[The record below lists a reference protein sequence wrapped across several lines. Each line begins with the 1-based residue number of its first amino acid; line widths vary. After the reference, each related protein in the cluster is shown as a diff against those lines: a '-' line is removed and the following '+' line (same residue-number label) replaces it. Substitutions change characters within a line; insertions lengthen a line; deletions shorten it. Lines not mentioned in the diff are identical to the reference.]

1 MANWYGS
8 RSIYVLKGAC
18 NPLNAKKNKSK
29 AWLWCLVAL
38 LLVVPLTILLVKRME
53 GTPPEMVLKITSASL
68 GASQNL
74 SIDVS
79 DPKSGIRQVWV
90 AIFKDGKETVL
101 LDKLFPSANLF
112 MGGAIREQSIDFPVE
127 PQALGLKDGKAML
140 RMAVR
145 DYSWRKWGKGNQAY
159 QEHAVIIDTRAP
171 DIDVISPA
179 LYLTQG
185 GAGVVIYKL
194 SEDCPTSGVSVGDD
208 FYPGYGGPFEE
219 PLTRLAFIALNHKQG
234 KDTKLAV
241 IATDYA
247 GNQGRVGLYRH
258 IKAKQF
264 KRDRISLSDNFLNWK
279 MPEFAS
285 QGATSPG
292 ASPIAAFLKVNR
304 ELRRQNY
311 EEIVKVVSKPETKMH
326 WKGAFERLPRSA
338 NRAGYADFR
347 KYLYKGKTIDE
358 QTHLGIDLASLQQS
372 PIPAANHGKVVH
384 ADTIGIYGRTV
395 IIDHGFGLYSLYA
408 HLSNIDVTLGQ
419 MVSKGDIIGKTGKT
433 GLAGGDHLHFSMLVH
448 HTFVNPIEWWDAGW
462 IKNNILIKLESVQ

>member
-1 MANWYGS
+1 
-8 RSIYVLKGAC
+8 
-18 NPLNAKKNKSK
+18 LNAKKNKSK
-29 AWLWCLVAL
+29 AWLLCLVAL
-38 LLVVPLTILLVKRME
+38 LLIVPLTILLVKRME
-53 GTPPEMVLKITSASL
+53 GTPPEMVLKMASTAL

-79 DPKSGIRQVWV
+79 DPKSGIRHVWV

-127 PQALGLKDGKAML
+127 PRALGLKDGKAML

-145 DYSWRKWGKGNQAY
+145 DYSWRKWGKGNQQY
-159 QEHAVIIDTRAP
+159 QEHEVLIDTRAP

-208 FYPGYGGPFEE
+208 FYPGYGGQFKE

-258 IKAKQF
+258 IKARQF
-264 KRDRISLSDNFLNWK
+264 KRDRISLSDDFLNWK
-279 MPEFAS
+279 MPEFTS

-292 ASPIAAFLKVNR
+292 APPIAAFLKVNR
-304 ELRRQNY
+304 ELRRKNY
-311 EEIVKVVSKPETKMH
+311 EEIVKVTSKPETQMI
-326 WKGAFERLPRSA
+326 WKGAFVRLPRSA
-338 NRAGYADFR
+338 NRAGYADHRNYF
-347 KYLYKGKTIDE
+347 YKGKIIDE

-372 PIPAANHGKVVH
+372 PIPAANDGKVVH
-384 ADTIGIYGRTV
+384 TDTIGIYGRTV
-395 IIDHGFGLYSLYA
+395 IIDHGYGLFSLYA
-408 HLSNIDVTLGQ
+408 HLSAIDVTLGQ
-419 MVSKGDIIGKTGKT
+419 MVAKGDIIGKTGKT

-462 IKNNILIKLESVQ
+462 IKNNILIKLQSVQ